1 MKLRDIENYTE
12 ITRKSIESVKCTR
25 IITGKGSE
33 KYNKY
38 IQNLARRVLK
48 ESVARTDGYKHDEVG
63 ILARLDGK
71 FTSEPI
77 YGYWNEKLSTSVI
90 DVSHNIEYNYI
101 LDESMN
107 TQSCIFMH
115 NHPNNSMPSI
125 NDIRTFISTSEM
137 LIMAAVGNDGK
148 VRYVLKT
155 EDDLYYYIKL
165 SRVIETKLSIN
176 RTNIDSIYKKL
187 MNNPD
192 KYHLKIGG

>member
-48 ESVARTDGYKHDEVG
+48 ESVTRTDGYKHDEVG
-63 ILARLDGK
+63 ILARLDGT
-71 FTSEPI
+71 FVSEPI
-77 YGYWNEKLSTSVI
+77 YGYWDEELLTSVI

-176 RTNIDSIYKKL
+176 RANIDSVYKKL

>member
-48 ESVARTDGYKHDEVG
+48 ESVTRTDGYKHDEVG
-63 ILARLDGK
+63 ILARLDGT
-71 FTSEPI
+71 FVSEPI
-77 YGYWNEKLSTSVI
+77 YGYWDEEILTSVI

-176 RTNIDSIYKKL
+176 RANIDGIYKKL

>member
-1 MKLRDIENYTE
+1 M
-12 ITRKSIESVKCTR
+12 
-25 IITGKGSE
+25 
-33 KYNKY
+33 
-38 IQNLARRVLK
+38 
-48 ESVARTDGYKHDEVG
+48 
-63 ILARLDGK
+63 
-71 FTSEPI
+71 
-77 YGYWNEKLSTSVI
+77 I

-107 TQSCIFMH
+107 TQSCIFIH

-125 NDIRTFISTSEM
+125 NDIRTFIATPEM

-176 RTNIDSIYKKL
+176 RASINSIYKRL

>member
-48 ESVARTDGYKHDEVG
+48 ESVTRTDGYKHDEVG
-63 ILARLDGK
+63 ILARLDGT
-71 FTSEPI
+71 FVSEPI
-77 YGYWNEKLSTSVI
+77 YGYWDEELLTSVI

-137 LIMAAVGNDGK
+137 LIMADVGNDGK

-176 RTNIDSIYKKL
+176 RANIDGIYKKL